1 MCQCW
6 LNMYN
11 NRWIC
16 DDVSLYIADI
26 ASELS
31 HCMGDTPKWMV
42 YKGKS
47 EHKVNDLGAPPF
59 QETSI

>member
-1 MCQCW
+1 
-6 LNMYN
+6 MY
-11 NRWIC
+11 
-16 DDVSLYIADI
+16 LYIADI

-31 HCMGDTPKWMV
+31 HCMDGNIGVSINGDTPKWMV